1 MLCEIWWAPQLVKKG
16 SKCNDEW
23 PGLSVQQIEPLSG
36 CPIRRGAQGAHT
48 HVRVKRGSEGGN
60 RFTKEGECDPW
71 TITTPHM
78 SPSDMSAQA
87 EDDMQHQTDCK
98 WKSQTLLSSYCIESI
113 LARRS
118 PLTVRLLGV
127 QSGSKEES
135 SAAGQAAPKTRSSP
149 HPDIMH
155 VPPKLRRPFSPV
167 FAGHAHE
174 GKPADDERLAESA
187 RDSLKISHAPQLS
200 ISRSRSYQ
208 EHAPKSE
215 TEEARADLAGAGV
228 AAGAWRERSG
238 SPGREED
245 CLEEEHEKLRE
256 GEEGACFSAGSDA
269 EDGTQKRKQRRYR
282 TTFTSY
288 QLEQLERAFQKTH
301 YPDVFTREE
310 LAMRLDLTEA
320 RVQVWFQ
327 NRRAKW
333 RKREK
338 AGIQA
343 HPLGLHFP
351 GPITAAQSL
360 CHFLGAAPFTPA
372 PHPAMESAW
381 PASLHRLT
389 QGLPSPTSPHR
400 ISSLLGAAM
409 FRHPA
414 FVGPTFGRFFTSMT
428 PLALQRLPLPAMES
442 LLQSHPHIPEA
453 PSSSPPTPPTPSS
466 TSLPVDRR
474 ASSIAAL
481 RLKAKEHSAQLSH
494 LSVIA
499 AGAAGKE
506 A

>member
-1 MLCEIWWAPQLVKKG
+1 
-16 SKCNDEW
+16 
-23 PGLSVQQIEPLSG
+23 
-36 CPIRRGAQGAHT
+36 
-48 HVRVKRGSEGGN
+48 
-60 RFTKEGECDPW
+60 
-71 TITTPHM
+71 M

-87 EDDMQHQTDCK
+87 EDDIHDQADCK
-98 WKSQTLLSSYCIESI
+98 WKSPTLLSSYCIESI
-113 LARRS
+113 LGRRS
-118 PLTVRLLGV
+118 PLTVRLLGM
-127 QSGSKEES
+127 QSASAEES
-135 SAAGQAAPKTRSSP
+135 SASGQAAPKTRSSP
-149 HPDIMH
+149 LPDMH
-155 VPPKLRRPFSPV
+155 VPPKLRRPFSPLH
-167 FAGHAHE
+167 AGHETHQGE
-174 GKPADDERLAESA
+174 PADDERLAESA
-187 RDSLKISHAPQLS
+187 RESLKISQAPQLS
-200 ISRSRSYQ
+200 ISRSRSYR
-208 EHAPKSE
+208 EHAIKSE
-215 TEEARADLAGAGV
+215 TGEARADGAGAG
-228 AAGAWRERSG
+228 AWHERSA

-245 CLEEEHEKLRE
+245 SLEEERVKLRE
-256 GEEGACFSAGSDA
+256 GEEGACLSAGSDA
-269 EDGTQKRKQRRYR
+269 EDGSQKRKQRRYR

-338 AGIQA
+338 AGVHT

-360 CHFLGAAPFTPA
+360 CHYLGGAPFTPT
-372 PHPAMESAW
+372 PHPAIESAW

-389 QGLPSPTSPHR
+389 QGLPSPASPHR

-414 FVGPTFGRFFTSMT
+414 FVSPTFSRFFTSMT
-428 PLALQRLPLPAMES
+428 PLALQRLPLPAMEN
-442 LLQSHPHIPEA
+442 LLQSNPHIPEPPSTSPSA
-453 PSSSPPTPPTPSS
+453 PSSSSS
-466 TSLPVDRR
+466 PVDRR

-494 LSVIA
+494 LSVLA